1 MVGQTLGGRYRI
13 LEELGSSG
21 QTYLAQDGHHPEQP
35 RVILR
40 RWQPGSCSEDS
51 IPPLGLEEPSS
62 PKTPSPSSK
71 RHLFQQEAALW
82 ERLGSHEGIP
92 RLLTYFEQEGDF
104 YWVEEWIEGPTLEQ
118 ALRQATEQGQPWT
131 EAEVRAFL
139 QDVLQT
145 LAFLHSEGVNC
156 CNLEPSCLICRQA
169 DGRWVVLGCFN
180 SGPAAADSDLQ
191 ALGLMALQVLSGIPT
206 HKLFCDPLT
215 GELRWHDLA
224 VASPPF
230 AAFLD
235 RLVGC
240 DPRQRFASAAAALA
254 ALQALPPA
262 DESVGLPGAEI
273 LSPPDPAA
281 ADPWQEP
288 TTPPRSPVSLRA
300 RFWIPP
306 LWAGSGLA
314 ALLVLIGAAAWQLGL
329 WGTDAADLES
339 AEPALRG
346 SLSVAPNVQGTG
358 SPSPALDLADW
369 AKSLRL
375 KAKLESPAA
384 ITALAISPQ
393 ENLLATGGDDGVIRF
408 WDPQAGQLLQSWTGH
423 EGSIETLA
431 ISPDGTF
438 LVSGGADKTVRVW
451 DLAALGDP
459 ALPSGDGVPRLQLQG
474 HTELIN
480 SVAISPDGRWI
491 ASGSADR
498 TIRLWQAEDGQLIRT
513 IDSAAYPVT
522 QGAGITAVAFGRWS
536 GEDGISSWILVAANG
551 NPAVHLWD
559 PRSGALLKTLEA
571 DYPVEQVLL
580 SPDGRYLLAASAS
593 GIWIWNVGTGSLERT
608 LAQPLS
614 GLATLALSPDGRL
627 LASGTDH
634 RAQQIKLWDLGSGK
648 ELRTLGGQTW
658 MVSALL
664 FGPNGQT
671 LLSGGADG
679 AIRIWGPEHP
689 ASEPEKGTQP

>member
-1 MVGQTLGGRYRI
+1 MVGQTLGGRYQI

-21 QTYLAQDGHHPEQP
+21 QTYLAQDGHRPEQSWV
-35 RVILR
+35 VIR
-40 RWQPGSCSEDS
+40 RWQPRSPKG
-51 IPPLGLEEPSS
+51 EEPSAA
-62 PKTPSPSSK
+62 
-71 RHLFQQEAALW
+71 RQRFEQAMALW
-82 ERLGSHEGIP
+82 ERLGSHECIS

-104 YWVEEWIEGPTLEQ
+104 YWVEEWIEGQTLEQ

-145 LAFLHSEGVNC
+145 LALLHSEGVNC
-156 CNLEPSCLICRQA
+156 CNLEPSRLICRRA
-169 DGRWVVLGCFN
+169 DGRWVVLGLGCCN
-180 SGPAAADSDLQ
+180 SGPEAADSDLE
-191 ALGLMALQVLSGIPT
+191 ALGLIAIQALSGIPT
-206 HKLFCDPLT
+206 HKLFRDPLT

-224 VASPPF
+224 PTSAPF

-235 RLVGC
+235 CLGGC

-254 ALQALPPA
+254 ALQALPLA
-262 DESVGLPGAEI
+262 EGVSPGAEI
-273 LSPPDPAA
+273 LPDPVAA
-281 ADPWQEP
+281 APLQEP
-288 TTPPRSPVSLRA
+288 TTPPRSSVSLRA

-306 LWAGSGLA
+306 LWAGSSLA
-314 ALLVLIGAAAWQLGL
+314 ALLVLLGAAAWQLAANLSL
-329 WGTDAADLES
+329 WGEKAIVPRDSVPPAGTRANLGS
-339 AEPALRG
+339 AGLKSFSSPEQPPNPSRTG
-346 SLSVAPNVQGTG
+346 SLS
-358 SPSPALDLADW
+358 SSSPALNLADW
-369 AKSLRL
+369 AKSLQL
-375 KAKLESPAA
+375 KATLEGPAA
-384 ITALAISPQ
+384 ITALAISPDGD
-393 ENLLATGGDDGVIRF
+393 LLVAGGDDGVIRF
-408 WDPQAGQLLQSWTGH
+408 WDPQAGQLLQSWAGH

-451 DLAALGDP
+451 DLVTL
-459 ALPSGDGVPRLQLQG
+459 GDGVPRLQLQG

-498 TIRLWQAEDGQLIRT
+498 TIRLWQAEDGQLVRT
-513 IDSAAYPVT
+513 IDSAAHPVT
-522 QGAGITAVAFGRWS
+522 QGSGITAVAFAPS
-536 GEDGISSWILVAANG
+536 GVAEKRSPPWILVAANG
-551 NPAVHLWD
+551 DPTVHLWD
-559 PRSGALLKTLEA
+559 PGSGALLKTLEA
-571 DYPVEQVLL
+571 DYPIEQVLL
-580 SPDGRYLLAASAS
+580 SPDGRHLLAASAS
-593 GIWIWNVGTGSLERT
+593 GVWIWNVGTGSLERT

-689 ASEPEKGTQP
+689 ASEGDSALRNRAR